1 MVSEPLFFLFP
12 KSLSPTPASSL
23 SPPTSCLFPG
33 LTHNVS
39 CLLAESSDFGAK
51 RRVKGETK
59 DS

>member
-39 CLLAESSDFGAK
+39 CLWQSLLTLGQREG
-51 RRVKGETK
+51 
-59 DS
+59 